1 MNKKTMRIII
11 YTSMISILLLTIV
24 FAGGSKKNIEVL
36 INSVNLT
43 VNGNKVNAETILYN
57 GTTYVPLRT
66 TAEMLDKEVGWDQK
80 TNTASIND
88 KTTELQT
95 STSTPNNDE
104 SSTLNSTPILI
115 PTQASSD
122 EVNIE
127 LTYETQLEYNNSVG
141 NEWSSWIYI
150 DGAANFNKTID
161 LCIKDTQVLNLE
173 VVMCESDDSKSDFG
187 WQEINIPIHTLKN
200 GLNTFELDIIVSENG
215 GRYKDNTA
223 KWKVKLFIT
232 KNKEG

>member
-11 YTSMISILLLTIV
+11 YISMISILLLATV

-43 VNGNKVNAETILYN
+43 VNGNKVNTETILYN
-57 GTTYVPLRT
+57 GTTYVPLRA

-88 KTTELQT
+88 KTTASQ
-95 STSTPNNDE
+95 TSTPNNDE
-104 SSTLNSTPILI
+104 SSTLNSNPILI

-150 DGAANFNKTID
+150 DGAANYNKTID

-173 VVMCESDDSKSDFG
+173 VVMCESDESKSDFG
-187 WQEINIPIHTLKN
+187 RQEINIPIHTLKN
-200 GLNTFELDIIVSENG
+200 GLNSFELDIIVSENA
-215 GRYKDNTA
+215 GRYKYNTA

-232 KNKEG
+232 KK